1 MFNLFKAS
9 WKIHGPEYFQCTKYK
24 ESYDVEN
31 ETDLARRALKKYLF
45 YFERWENH
53 MKSVRFEDENL
64 KQIKRKIDY
73 ELLNNNGTWI
83 DWQYLLRGA
92 SVLTKCRYTLQY
104 TYPYAYYLESGLD
117 KELFEYKQASL
128 ENAVEELAWKIEHAE
143 TDDRGEL
150 ENLMTIVEKRRTIL
164 LYGYFKY

>member
-1 MFNLFKAS
+1 
-9 WKIHGPEYFQCTKYK
+9 
-24 ESYDVEN
+24 
-31 ETDLARRALKKYLF
+31 
-45 YFERWENH
+45 

-73 ELLNNNGTWI
+73 ELLHNNGTWI

-104 TYPYAYYLESGLD
+104 TYPCAYYMENNLD

-143 TDDRGEL
+143 TNDRGEL

-164 LYGYFKY
+164 LYDYFKF